1 MMKAPINKDKLK
13 ANALK
18 TGIFV
23 LRTVLLVGFSY
34 IILHPIIL
42 MISQAFMAQKDIF
55 DNSVLW
61 IPRNFTLNNLKV
73 AAETMKYGQA
83 LANTVFFSLLGTVMQ
98 VIPCMMAGYA
108 FARFDFNG
116 KKFLFA
122 VVVLTIIV
130 PPQQF
135 MTPLYL
141 HLSQFDFL
149 GIVKALNGGKGL
161 NLTATYI
168 PYFLLSLTA
177 FGLRNGLFIF
187 LFRQSFRGL
196 PRETEEAA
204 MIDGAGQF
212 RVFWQIMLPGSVTIL
227 VTVMLFSFVWQY
239 NDTYYS
245 GLLLSDV
252 RTLPKAY
259 GLFDA
264 AITGWNGDSAV
275 NDLLSTY
282 VLDDPKVL
290 SLLRN
295 SAMLL
300 ILAPLLIV
308 YSFAQ
313 KHFIQSIERSGL
325 VG

>member
-1 MMKAPINKDKLK
+1 MNRRLNQDKLK
-13 ANALK
+13 ARLLK
-18 TGIFV
+18 TGITI
-23 LRTVLLVGFSY
+23 LRTVLLTGFAY

-42 MISQAFMAQKDIF
+42 MISKAFMAQEDVF

-61 IPRNFTLNNLKV
+61 IPRNFTLDNLKV
-73 AAETMKYGQA
+73 AAKTMKYGEA
-83 LANTVFFSLLGTVMQ
+83 LLNSLAYAAVSTLLQ
-98 VIPCMMAGYA
+98 VVPCMMAGYA
-108 FARFDFNG
+108 FARFQFKG
-116 KKFLFA
+116 KGLLFSI
-122 VVVLTIIV
+122 VILTILV

-141 HLSQFDFL
+141 HLSRFDIFGL
-149 GIVKALNGGKGL
+149 IKAVNNGKTL

-168 PYFLLSLTA
+168 PYFLLSMTG

-187 LFRQSFRGL
+187 LFRQAFRGI

-212 RVFWQIMLPGSVTIL
+212 RIFWQIMLPSSVTIM

-245 GLLLSDV
+245 GLLIDGV
-252 RTLPKAY
+252 RTLPQAY
-259 GLFDA
+259 SLFDS
-264 AITGWNGDSAV
+264 AITGWNGDMAV
-275 NDLLSTY
+275 TDMLSQY

-313 KHFIQSIERSGL
+313 KYFIQSIERSGL

>member
-1 MMKAPINKDKLK
+1 MRKPINRDKLK
-13 ANALK
+13 SRALRI
-18 TGIFV
+18 GIHI
-23 LRTVLLVGFSY
+23 LRTVLLAGFAY

-42 MISQAFMAQKDIF
+42 MISKSFMAQEDVF

-61 IPRNFTLNNLKV
+61 IPKHFTLDNLKV
-73 AAETMKYGQA
+73 AWSTMKYGQS
-83 LANTVFFSLLGTVMQ
+83 LANTVFYSLLGTVMQ

-108 FARFDFNG
+108 FARFDFQG
-116 KKFLFA
+116 KKLLFA
-122 VVVLTIIV
+122 VVILTILM

-141 HLSQFDFL
+141 HLSQFDLFGL
-149 GIVKALNGGKGL
+149 VKSLNNGRAL
-161 NLTATYI
+161 NLTATDI
-168 PYFLLSLTA
+168 PYFLLSLTG

-187 LFRQSFRGL
+187 LFRQSFRGI

-212 RVFWQIMLPGSVTIL
+212 RVFWQIMLPSSITIL
-227 VTVMLFSFVWQY
+227 VTVMLFAFVWQY

-264 AITGWNGDSAV
+264 AMTGWDGDSTV
-275 NDLLSTY
+275 NDMLSQY

-290 SLLRN
+290 ALLRN

-300 ILAPLLIV
+300 ILTPLLLV

-313 KHFIQSIERSGL
+313 RYFIQSIERSGL

>member
-1 MMKAPINKDKLK
+1 MRKRIDRDKLK
-13 ANALK
+13 ARSLN
-18 TGIFV
+18 TGIV
-23 LRTVLLVGFSY
+23 ILRTVLLLGFSY

-42 MISQAFMAQKDIF
+42 MISKAFMAQEDVF

-61 IPRNFTLNNLKV
+61 IPKHFTLDNLKV
-73 AAETMKYGQA
+73 AVNTMKYWEA
-83 LANTVFFSLLGTVMQ
+83 LKNSLLYSAMGTVMQ
-98 VIPCMMAGYA
+98 AFACMMAGYA
-108 FARFDFNG
+108 FARF
-116 KKFLFA
+116 KFRGSNFFFA
-122 VVVLTIIV
+122 VVILTIIM

-141 HLSQFDFL
+141 HLSRFDMF
-149 GIVKALNGGKGL
+149 GIVKALNNGKTI
-161 NLTATYI
+161 NLTSTHI
-168 PYFLLSLTA
+168 PYFLMSVTG

-187 LFRQSFRGL
+187 LFRQAFRGI

-212 RVFWQIMLPGSVTIL
+212 RIFWQIMLPSSITIL

-245 GLLLSDV
+245 SILLADV

-259 GLFDA
+259 GLFDS
-264 AITGWNGDSAV
+264 AITGWDDGGAV
-275 NDLLSTY
+275 TEMLSQY

-290 SLLRN
+290 ALLRN

-300 ILAPLLIV
+300 ILAPLLII
-308 YSFAQ
+308 YAFAQ
-313 KHFIQSIERSGL
+313 KYFIQSIERSGL

>member
-1 MMKAPINKDKLK
+1 MNNSLKQQILREKALHI
-13 ANALK
+13 
-18 TGIFV
+18 GIV
-23 LRTVLLVGFSY
+23 ILRTVLLAGFSY

-42 MISQAFMAQKDIF
+42 MISKSFMQQRDVF

-61 IPRNFTLNNLKV
+61 IPKHFTLDNMKV
-73 AAETMKYGQA
+73 AIQTMKYGQS
-83 LANTVFFSLLGTVMQ
+83 LLNTVMIALISTVLQ
-98 VIPCMMAGYA
+98 TIPCMMAGYA
-108 FARFDFNG
+108 FARFDF
-116 KKFLFA
+116 KFKGILFA
-122 VVVLTIIV
+122 IVLLTIIV

-141 HLSQFDFL
+141 HMSQFDIF
-149 GIVKALNGGKGL
+149 GIIKAINNGKALN
-161 NLTATYI
+161 LTSTYI
-168 PYFLLSLTA
+168 PYFLMSMTG

-187 LFRQSFRGL
+187 LFRQSFRGI

-204 MIDGAGQF
+204 MIDGASQF
-212 RVFWQIMLPGSVTIL
+212 RVFWQIMLPSSVTIL

-245 GLLLSDV
+245 GLFLSDI
-252 RTLPKAY
+252 RTLPQAY

-264 AITGWNGDSAV
+264 AMTGWNGDNTV
-275 NDLLSTY
+275 NNLLSQY

-313 KHFIQSIERSGL
+313 KYFIQSIERSGL

>member
-1 MMKAPINKDKLK
+1 MRDRTHRDAVKSGLLHAGVVI
-13 ANALK
+13 
-18 TGIFV
+18 

-34 IILHPIIL
+34 IILHPIL
-42 MISQAFMAQKDIF
+42 QMISKAFMAQEDVF

-61 IPRNFTLNNLKV
+61 IPRHFTLDNLKV
-73 AAETMKYGQA
+73 AAETMKYGQS
-83 LANTVFFSLLGTVMQ
+83 LLNSVLYSLLGTVLQ
-98 VIPCMMAGYA
+98 VIPCLMAGYA
-108 FARFDFNG
+108 FARYEFKG
-116 KKFLFA
+116 RKALFA
-122 VVVLTIIV
+122 VVILTILM

-141 HLSQFDFL
+141 HLSQFDVFGL
-149 GIVKALNGGKGL
+149 IKSLNNGKAW
-161 NLTATYI
+161 NLTATHI
-168 PYFLLSLTA
+168 PFFLLSMTG

-187 LFRQSFRGL
+187 LFRQAFRGV

-204 MIDGAGQF
+204 LIDGAGQF
-212 RVFWQIMLPGSVTIL
+212 RVFWQIMLPGTVTIL

-252 RTLPKAY
+252 RTLPQAY
-259 GLFDA
+259 GLFDS
-264 AITGWNGDSAV
+264 AITGWNGDSSV
-275 NDLLSTY
+275 NNLLSQY

-300 ILAPLLIV
+300 ILAPLLVV
-308 YSFAQ
+308 YTFAQ
-313 KHFIQSIERSGL
+313 RYFIQSIERSGL

>member
-1 MMKAPINKDKLK
+1 MQNRINKDKMQSRLLH
-13 ANALK
+13 AGVVL
-18 TGIFV
+18 

-34 IILHPIIL
+34 IILHPVIL
-42 MISQAFMAQKDIF
+42 MISKAFMAQEDVF

-61 IPRNFTLNNLKV
+61 IPKHFTLQNLKV
-73 AAETMKYGQA
+73 AFDTMKYSEA
-83 LANTVFFSLLGTVMQ
+83 LLNSVLTAFASTIMQ

-108 FARFDFNG
+108 FARFNFKG
-116 KKFLFA
+116 KGFLFA
-122 VVVLTIIV
+122 VAILTILM

-141 HLSQFDFL
+141 HLSQFDLFGL
-149 GIVKALNGGKGL
+149 IKAVNNGKAL

-168 PYFLLSLTA
+168 PYFLLSLTG

-187 LFRQSFRGL
+187 LFRQSFRGI

-212 RVFWQIMLPGSVTIL
+212 RVFWQIMLPSSVTIL

-252 RTLPKAY
+252 RTLPQAF

-264 AITGWNGDSAV
+264 TITGWNGD
-275 NDLLSTY
+275 LSSHNVLAQY

-290 SLLRN
+290 ALLRN
-295 SAMLL
+295 SAMLM
-300 ILAPLLIV
+300 ILAPLLLV
-308 YSFAQ
+308 YAFAQ
-313 KHFIQSIERSGL
+313 KYFIQSIERSGL

>member
-1 MMKAPINKDKLK
+1 MDKQIKQAKMRAKLLK
-13 ANALK
+13 AGVA
-18 TGIFV
+18 I

-42 MISQAFMAQKDIF
+42 MISKAFMDQRDVF

-61 IPRNFTLNNLKV
+61 IPRNFTLENLRV
-73 AAETMKYGQA
+73 AVKTMKYWE
-83 LANTVFFSLLGTVMQ
+83 SLKNSMFYSVLSTLMQ
-98 VIPCMMAGYA
+98 VVPCMMAGYA
-108 FARFDFNG
+108 FARFDFKG
-116 KKFLFA
+116 KGILFA
-122 VVVLTIIV
+122 VVILTILV

-141 HLSQFDFL
+141 HLSRFDVF
-149 GIVKALNGGKGL
+149 GIVKYFNNGQTI
-161 NLTATYI
+161 NLTATSI
-168 PYFLLSLTA
+168 PYYLLSLTG

-187 LFRQSFRGL
+187 LFRQSFRGI

-212 RVFWQIMLPGSVTIL
+212 RIFWQIMLPSSVTIL

-245 GLLLSDV
+245 GILLSGV

-259 GLFDA
+259 GLFDST
-264 AITGWNGDSAV
+264 ITGWDGGTAV
-275 NDLLSTY
+275 STTLSQY

-300 ILAPLLIV
+300 ILTPLLVV
-308 YSFAQ
+308 YGFAQ
-313 KHFIQSIERSGL
+313 RYFIQSIERSGL

>member
-1 MMKAPINKDKLK
+1 MNKQLRQDKLK
-13 ANALK
+13 ANMLRFGVAL
-18 TGIFV
+18 

-42 MISQAFMAQKDIF
+42 MVSKAFMAQEDVF

-61 IPRNFTLNNLKV
+61 IPRNFTLDNLKV
-73 AAETMKYGQA
+73 AAQTMKYGQS
-83 LANTVFFSLLGTVMQ
+83 LKNSLFYSLLSTVMQ
-98 VIPCMMAGYA
+98 VAPCMMAGYA
-108 FARFDFNG
+108 FARFDFKG
-116 KKFLFA
+116 KGPLFA
-122 VVVLTIIV
+122 IVVLTIIV

-141 HLSQFDFL
+141 HLSRFDVFGL
-149 GIVKALNGGKGL
+149 IKAINDGKPW
-161 NLTATYI
+161 NLTATSI
-168 PYFLLSLTA
+168 PYYLLSLTG

-187 LFRQSFRGL
+187 LFRQSFRGI

-212 RVFWQIMLPGSVTIL
+212 RIFWQIMLPSSVTIL
-227 VTVMLFSFVWQY
+227 VTVALFSFVWQY

-245 GLLLSDV
+245 GILLSGV
-252 RTLPKAY
+252 RTLPQAY
-259 GLFDA
+259 GLFDS
-264 AITGWNGDSAV
+264 AITGWNGDTTV
-275 NDLLSTY
+275 NNLLSQY

-300 ILAPLLIV
+300 ILTPILLV

-313 KHFIQSIERSGL
+313 KYFIQSIERSGL

>member
-1 MMKAPINKDKLK
+1 MKNRILQDKMRAKL
-13 ANALK
+13 LRW
-18 TGIFV
+18 GIGI
-23 LRTVLLVGFSY
+23 LRTVLLLGFSY

-42 MISQAFMAQKDIF
+42 MISKSFMAQEDVF

-61 IPRNFTLNNLKV
+61 VPKNFTLDNLKV
-73 AAETMKYGQA
+73 ASHTMQYGKSLTNSVLYA
-83 LANTVFFSLLGTVMQ
+83 LVSTILQ

-108 FARFDFNG
+108 FARFQFRG
-116 KKFLFA
+116 KKLMFA
-122 VVVLTIIV
+122 IVILTIIM

-141 HLSQFDFL
+141 HLSQFDIF
-149 GIVKALNGGKGL
+149 GIIKAINNGKALN
-161 NLTATYI
+161 LTNTYI
-168 PYFLLSLTA
+168 PYILLSMTA

-187 LFRQSFRGL
+187 LFCQSFRGI

-204 MIDGAGQF
+204 MIDGAGQM
-212 RVFWQIMLPGSVTIL
+212 RIFWQIILPSSVTIL

-245 GLLLSDV
+245 GLLLSDL

-259 GLFDA
+259 GLFDS
-264 AITGWNGDSAV
+264 AITGWQGDNTV
-275 NDLLSTY
+275 NNLLSTY

-300 ILAPLLIV
+300 ILAPLLLV
-308 YSFAQ
+308 YGFAQ
-313 KHFIQSIERSGL
+313 KYFIQSIERSGL

>member
-1 MMKAPINKDKLK
+1 MHKRINQDKMKSKLLS
-13 ANALK
+13 AGVA
-18 TGIFV
+18 IV
-23 LRTVLLVGFSY
+23 RTVLLVGFSY

-42 MISQAFMAQKDIF
+42 MISKAFMAQEDVF

-61 IPRNFTLNNLKV
+61 IPKHFTLQNLKV
-73 AAETMKYGQA
+73 AFDTMKYDKA
-83 LANTVFFSLLGTVMQ
+83 RMMSLVTSLVGTIMQ

-108 FARFDFNG
+108 FARFKFRGSN
-116 KKFLFA
+116 FLFA
-122 VVVLTIIV
+122 IVILTILM

-141 HLSQFDFL
+141 HLSRFDIF
-149 GIVKALNGGKGL
+149 GIVKAVNGGQTI

-168 PYFLLSLTA
+168 PYFLLSLTG

-187 LFRQSFRGL
+187 LFRQNFRGI

-212 RVFWQIMLPGSVTIL
+212 RVFWQIMLPSSVTIL

-252 RTLPKAY
+252 QTLPQAF
-259 GLFDA
+259 GIFDA
-264 AITGWNGDSAV
+264 TISGWNGD
-275 NDLLSTY
+275 LSSHNVLAQY

-290 SLLRN
+290 ALLRN

-300 ILAPLLIV
+300 ILGPLLIV
-308 YSFAQ
+308 YALAQ
-313 KHFIQSIERSGL
+313 KHFIQSVERSGL

>member
-1 MMKAPINKDKLK
+1 MKNRIKQDKLK
-13 ANALK
+13 ASLLHA
-18 TGIFV
+18 GVAI

-42 MISQAFMAQKDIF
+42 MISKSFMAQEDVF

-61 IPRNFTLNNLKV
+61 IPKHFTMDNLKV
-73 AAETMKYGQA
+73 AAQTMKYGKS
-83 LANTVFFSLLGTVMQ
+83 LLNSVLFSLLGTVMQ

-108 FARFDFNG
+108 FARFNFKG
-116 KKFLFA
+116 KKLLFA
-122 VVVLTIIV
+122 IVVLTILM

-141 HLSQFDFL
+141 HLSQFDIFGL
-149 GIVKALNGGKGL
+149 IKSINNGKALN
-161 NLTATYI
+161 LTSTYI
-168 PYFLLSLTA
+168 PYFLLSLTG
-177 FGLRNGLFIF
+177 FGLRNGLFVF
-187 LFRQSFRGL
+187 LFRQSFRGI

-204 MIDGAGQF
+204 MMDGAGQF
-212 RVFWQIMLPGSVTIL
+212 RIFWQIMLPSSVTIL

-252 RTLPKAY
+252 RTLPQAY
-259 GLFDA
+259 GLFDS
-264 AITGWNGDSAV
+264 AITGWNGDNTV
-275 NDLLSTY
+275 NNLLSQY

-290 SLLRN
+290 ALLRN

-300 ILAPLLIV
+300 ILAPLLLV
-308 YSFAQ
+308 YAFAQ
-313 KHFIQSIERSGL
+313 RYFIQSIERSGL

>member
-1 MMKAPINKDKLK
+1 MHNQIKRDKLK
-13 ANALK
+13 AKALK
-18 TGIFV
+18 LAIAI

-42 MISQAFMAQKDIF
+42 MVSKAFMALLDVF

-61 IPRNFTLNNLKV
+61 IPKHFTLDNLNV
-73 AAETMKYGQA
+73 AALTMKYGQA
-83 LANTVFFSLLGTVMQ
+83 LLNSTFYAALSTVMQ
-98 VIPCMMAGYA
+98 AVACMMAGYA
-108 FARFDFNG
+108 FARFRFKGSNI
-116 KKFLFA
+116 LFA
-122 VVVLTIIV
+122 VVILTIIM

-141 HLSQFDFL
+141 HLSRFDVF
-149 GIVKALNGGKGL
+149 GIVKALNGGKTI
-161 NLTATYI
+161 NLTSTYI
-168 PYFLLSLTA
+168 PYYLMSLTG

-187 LFRQSFRGL
+187 LFRQSFRGI

-212 RVFWQIMLPGSVTIL
+212 RIFWQIMLPSSITIL

-245 GLLLSDV
+245 SILLSDV

-259 GLFDA
+259 GLFNS
-264 AITGWNGDSAV
+264 AITGWDDGGAV
-275 NDLLSTY
+275 TNMLSQY

-290 SLLRN
+290 ALLRN

-300 ILAPLLIV
+300 ILAPLLLI
-308 YSFAQ
+308 YAFAQ
-313 KHFIQSIERSGL
+313 KYFIQSIERSGL

>member
-1 MMKAPINKDKLK
+1 MDKQLKRQIAGAKAVRAGAVI
-13 ANALK
+13 
-18 TGIFV
+18 
-23 LRTVLLVGFSY
+23 LRTVLLTGFAY
-34 IILHPIIL
+34 IILYPILL
-42 MISQAFMAQKDIF
+42 MISKSFMAQQDVF

-61 IPRNFTLNNLKV
+61 LPRHFTLDNLKV
-73 AAETMKYGQA
+73 AAQTMKYGQA
-83 LANTVFFSLLGTVMQ
+83 LLSSVLTAAVSTVLQ
-98 VIPCMMAGYA
+98 VVPCMMAGYA
-108 FARFDFNG
+108 FARFDFKG
-116 KKFLFA
+116 KGPLFA
-122 VVVLTIIV
+122 VVLLTIIV

-141 HLSQFDFL
+141 HLSQFDFFGL
-149 GIVKALNGGKGL
+149 IKALNNGKTL
-161 NLTATYI
+161 NLTATSI
-168 PYFLLSLTA
+168 PYFLLSLTG

-187 LFRQSFRGL
+187 LFRQSFRGI

-204 MIDGAGQF
+204 MIDGAGQV
-212 RVFWQIMLPGSVTIL
+212 RVFWQIMLPSSVTIL

-264 AITGWNGDSAV
+264 AITGWNGDTAV
-275 NDLLSTY
+275 NNLLSQY

-308 YSFAQ
+308 YALAQ
-313 KHFIQSIERSGL
+313 KHFIQSVERSGL

>member
-1 MMKAPINKDKLK
+1 MRNPINQDKLK
-13 ANALK
+13 ARSLQI
-18 TGIFV
+18 GIAI

-42 MISQAFMAQKDIF
+42 MISKAFMAQEDVF

-61 IPRNFTLNNLKV
+61 IPKNFTLDNLKV
-73 AAETMKYGQA
+73 AAQTMKYGK
-83 LANTVFFSLLGTVMQ
+83 SLLNSVLYSALGTVMQ
-98 VIPCMMAGYA
+98 VAACMMAGYA
-108 FARFDFNG
+108 FARFQFRG
-116 KKFLFA
+116 SKLFFA
-122 VVVLTIIV
+122 VVILTIIM

-141 HLSQFDFL
+141 HLSRFDMF
-149 GIVKALNGGKGL
+149 GIVKALNNGKTI
-161 NLTATYI
+161 NLTSTYI
-168 PYFLLSLTA
+168 PYFLMSMTG

-187 LFRQSFRGL
+187 LFRQSFRGI
-196 PRETEEAA
+196 PKETEEAA

-212 RVFWQIMLPGSVTIL
+212 RIFWQIMLPSTITIL

-245 GLLLSDV
+245 SILLSDV

-259 GLFDA
+259 GLFDS
-264 AITGWNGDSAV
+264 AITGWDDGGAV
-275 NDLLSTY
+275 TEMLSQY

-290 SLLRN
+290 ALLRN

-300 ILAPLLIV
+300 ILTPLLLI
-308 YSFAQ
+308 YAFAQ
-313 KHFIQSIERSGL
+313 KYFIQSIERSGL

>member
-1 MMKAPINKDKLK
+1 MSQLTHRKNLQDTAAHI
-13 ANALK
+13 
-18 TGIFV
+18 GVVI

-34 IILHPIIL
+34 IILYPVIL
-42 MISQAFMAQKDIF
+42 MFSKAFMAQQDVF

-61 IPRNFTLNNLKV
+61 IPRHFTLDNVTV
-73 AAETMKYGQA
+73 AATTMQYGK
-83 LANTVFFSLLGTVMQ
+83 SLLNSVMFALLSTLLQ
-98 VIPCMMAGYA
+98 MLPCLMAGYA
-108 FARFDFNG
+108 FARYDFKG
-116 KKFLFA
+116 SGILFA
-122 VVVLTIIV
+122 VVVLTILV

-141 HLSQFDFL
+141 HLSQFDIFGL
-149 GIVKALNGGKGL
+149 IKSLNNGQAL

-168 PYFLLSLTA
+168 PYFLMSLTG

-187 LFRQSFRGL
+187 MFRQSFRGI

-204 MIDGAGQF
+204 MVDGAGPF
-212 RVFWQIMLPGSVTIL
+212 RIFWQIMLPSSVTIL

-245 GLLLSDV
+245 SLLLPNV
-252 RTLPKAY
+252 RTLPQAY
-259 GLFDA
+259 ELFDS
-264 AITGWNGDSAV
+264 AITGWNGD
-275 NDLLSTY
+275 LSVTNMLSQY

-295 SAMLL
+295 SAIIL
-300 ILAPLLIV
+300 ILAPLLAV
-308 YSFAQ
+308 YAVAQ
-313 KHFIQSIERSGL
+313 RYFIQSIERSGL

>member
-1 MMKAPINKDKLK
+1 MDKQIRQDKLK
-13 ANALK
+13 AKLLR
-18 TGIFV
+18 TGIAI
-23 LRTVLLVGFSY
+23 LRTVLLAGFSY

-42 MISQAFMAQKDIF
+42 MISRAFMEQQDVF

-61 IPRNFTLNNLKV
+61 IPRHFTLDNLKV
-73 AAETMKYGQA
+73 AATTMKY
-83 LANTVFFSLLGTVMQ
+83 LESLKNSMFYSVLSTLLQ
-98 VIPCMMAGYA
+98 VVPCMMAGYA
-108 FARFDFNG
+108 FARFDFKG
-116 KKFLFA
+116 KGILFA
-122 VVVLTIIV
+122 VVILTILV

-141 HLSQFDFL
+141 HLSRFDVF
-149 GIVKALNGGKGL
+149 GIVKYFNNGQTI
-161 NLTATYI
+161 NLTATSI
-168 PYFLLSLTA
+168 PYYLLSLTG

-187 LFRQSFRGL
+187 LFRQSFRGI

-212 RVFWQIMLPGSVTIL
+212 RIFWQIILPSSVTIL

-245 GLLLSDV
+245 GILLSGV

-259 GLFDA
+259 GLFDST
-264 AITGWNGDSAV
+264 ITGWDGGLAV
-275 NDLLSTY
+275 STTLSQY

-300 ILAPLLIV
+300 ILTPLLVV
-308 YSFAQ
+308 YGFAQ
-313 KHFIQSIERSGL
+313 RYFIQSIERSGL

>member
-1 MMKAPINKDKLK
+1 MKRQINKDVWKSRMLS
-13 ANALK
+13 AGVAL
-18 TGIFV
+18 

-42 MISQAFMAQKDIF
+42 MISKSFMAQEDVF
-55 DNSVLW
+55 DSSVLW
-61 IPRNFTLNNLKV
+61 IPKHFTLQNLRTTYI
-73 AAETMKYGQA
+73 TMKYA
-83 LANTVFFSLLGTVMQ
+83 LALKNSIWYSLLGTIMQ

-108 FARFDFNG
+108 FARYQFKG
-116 KKFLFA
+116 SKFLFA
-122 VVVLTIIV
+122 VVILTILM

-141 HLSQFDFL
+141 HLSRFDIF
-149 GIVKALNGGKGL
+149 GIVKALNNGKTI
-161 NLTATYI
+161 NLAATKL
-168 PYFLLSLTA
+168 PYYLLSLTG

-187 LFRQSFRGL
+187 MFRQSFRGI

-204 MIDGAGQF
+204 VVDGAGQF
-212 RVFWQIMLPGSVTIL
+212 RIFWQIMLPSSVTIL

-245 GLLLSDV
+245 NLFLSDV
-252 RTLPKAY
+252 RTLPRAY
-259 GLFDA
+259 SLFDSA
-264 AITGWNGDSAV
+264 LMGWDGSIETNSILAQ
-275 NDLLSTY
+275 Y
-282 VLDDPKVL
+282 VLEDPKVL
-290 SLLRN
+290 GLLRN
-295 SAMLL
+295 SGMLM

-313 KHFIQSIERSGL
+313 KYFIQSIERSGL

>member
-1 MMKAPINKDKLK
+1 MNRQLNRDKLK
-13 ANALK
+13 ARLLR
-18 TGIFV
+18 TGIAV
-23 LRTVLLVGFSY
+23 LRTVLLTGFAY
-34 IILHPIIL
+34 IVLHPIIL
-42 MISQAFMAQKDIF
+42 MISKSFMAQEDVF

-61 IPRNFTLNNLKV
+61 IPRNFTLDNLKV
-73 AAETMKYGQA
+73 AAQTMKYGEA
-83 LANTVFFSLLGTVMQ
+83 LRNSLLYAMVSTLLQ
-98 VIPCMMAGYA
+98 VVPCMMAGYA
-108 FARFDFNG
+108 FARFNFKG
-116 KKFLFA
+116 KTLLFS
-122 VVVLTIIV
+122 VVILTILV

-141 HLSQFDFL
+141 HLSRFDVF
-149 GIVKALNGGKGL
+149 GIVKAVNGGKTL
-161 NLTATYI
+161 NLMATSI
-168 PYFLLSLTA
+168 PYFLMSMTG

-187 LFRQSFRGL
+187 LFRQAFRGI

-212 RVFWQIMLPGSVTIL
+212 RIFWQIMLPSSVTIM

-245 GLLLSDV
+245 GLLIDGV
-252 RTLPKAY
+252 RTLPQAY
-259 GLFDA
+259 GLFDS
-264 AITGWNGDSAV
+264 AITGWNGDMSV
-275 NDLLSTY
+275 NNMLSKY

-300 ILAPLLIV
+300 ILAPLLVV
-308 YSFAQ
+308 YAFAQ
-313 KHFIQSIERSGL
+313 KYFIQSIERSGL

>member
-1 MMKAPINKDKLK
+1 MRNQINQDKLK
-13 ANALK
+13 ARALHI
-18 TGIFV
+18 GIV
-23 LRTVLLVGFSY
+23 ILRTVLLVGFSY

-42 MISQAFMAQKDIF
+42 MISKAFMAQEDVF

-61 IPRNFTLNNLKV
+61 IPKHFTLDNLKV
-73 AAETMKYGQA
+73 AARTMKYGKA
-83 LANTVFFSLLGTVMQ
+83 LLNSVLYSALGTVMQ
-98 VIPCMMAGYA
+98 CIACMMAGYA
-108 FARFDFNG
+108 FARF
-116 KKFLFA
+116 KFRGSKILFA
-122 VVVLTIIV
+122 VVILTIIM

-141 HLSQFDFL
+141 HLSRFDIL
-149 GIVKALNGGKGL
+149 GIVKAINNGKTI
-161 NLTATYI
+161 NLTSTYI
-168 PYFLLSLTA
+168 PYFLMSLTG

-187 LFRQSFRGL
+187 LFRQSFRGI

-212 RVFWQIMLPGSVTIL
+212 RIFWQIMLPSSITIL

-245 GLLLSDV
+245 SILLSDV

-259 GLFDA
+259 GLFDS
-264 AITGWNGDSAV
+264 AITGWDDGGAV
-275 NDLLSTY
+275 TEMLSQY

-290 SLLRN
+290 ALLRN

-300 ILAPLLIV
+300 ILTPLLLI
-308 YSFAQ
+308 YAFAQ
-313 KHFIQSIERSGL
+313 KYFIQSIERSGL

>member
-1 MMKAPINKDKLK
+1 MKNRIKQDKLK
-13 ANALK
+13 ASLLHA
-18 TGIFV
+18 GVAI

-42 MISQAFMAQKDIF
+42 MISKSFMAQEDVF

-61 IPRNFTLNNLKV
+61 IPKNFTMNNLKV
-73 AAETMKYGQA
+73 AAQTMKYGKS
-83 LANTVFFSLLGTVMQ
+83 LLNSVLFSLLGTVMQ

-108 FARFDFNG
+108 FARFNFKG
-116 KKFLFA
+116 KKLLFA
-122 VVVLTIIV
+122 IVVLTILM

-141 HLSQFDFL
+141 HLSQFDIFGL
-149 GIVKALNGGKGL
+149 IKSLNNGKALN
-161 NLTATYI
+161 LTSTYI
-168 PYFLLSLTA
+168 PYFLLSLTG
-177 FGLRNGLFIF
+177 FGLRNGLFVF
-187 LFRQSFRGL
+187 LFRQSFRGI

-204 MIDGAGQF
+204 MMDGAGQF
-212 RVFWQIMLPGSVTIL
+212 RIFWQIMLPSSVTIL

-252 RTLPKAY
+252 RTLPQAY
-259 GLFDA
+259 GLFDS
-264 AITGWNGDSAV
+264 AITGWNGDNTV
-275 NDLLSTY
+275 NNLLSQY

-290 SLLRN
+290 ALLRN

-300 ILAPLLIV
+300 ILAPLLLV
-308 YSFAQ
+308 YAFAQ
-313 KHFIQSIERSGL
+313 RYFIQSIERSGL

>member
-1 MMKAPINKDKLK
+1 MKNRIKQDKLK
-13 ANALK
+13 ASLLHA
-18 TGIFV
+18 GVAI

-42 MISQAFMAQKDIF
+42 MISKSFMAQEDVF

-61 IPRNFTLNNLKV
+61 IPKNFTMDNLKV
-73 AAETMKYGQA
+73 AAQTMKYGKS
-83 LANTVFFSLLGTVMQ
+83 LLNSVLFSLLGTVMQ

-108 FARFDFNG
+108 FARFNFKG
-116 KKFLFA
+116 KKLLFA
-122 VVVLTIIV
+122 IVVLTILM

-141 HLSQFDFL
+141 HLSQFDIFGL
-149 GIVKALNGGKGL
+149 IKSINNGKALN
-161 NLTATYI
+161 LTSTYI
-168 PYFLLSLTA
+168 PYFLLSLTG
-177 FGLRNGLFIF
+177 FGLRNGLFVF
-187 LFRQSFRGL
+187 LFRQSFRGI

-204 MIDGAGQF
+204 MMDGAGQF
-212 RVFWQIMLPGSVTIL
+212 RIFWQIMLPSSVTIL

-252 RTLPKAY
+252 RTLPQAY
-259 GLFDA
+259 GLFDS
-264 AITGWNGDSAV
+264 AITGWNGDNTV
-275 NDLLSTY
+275 NNLLSQY

-290 SLLRN
+290 ALLRN

-300 ILAPLLIV
+300 ILAPLLLV
-308 YSFAQ
+308 YAFAQ
-313 KHFIQSIERSGL
+313 RYFIQSIERSGL

>member
-1 MMKAPINKDKLK
+1 MDKRIRQDKRKAKL
-13 ANALK
+13 LRLGV
-18 TGIFV
+18 GI

-42 MISQAFMAQKDIF
+42 MISKAFMAQEDVF

-61 IPRNFTLNNLKV
+61 IPRNFTLDNLKV
-73 AAETMKYGQA
+73 AAQTMKYGQS
-83 LANTVFFSLLGTVMQ
+83 LKNSLFYSLLSTLMQ
-98 VIPCMMAGYA
+98 VMPCMMAGYA
-108 FARFDFNG
+108 FARFDFKG
-116 KKFLFA
+116 KGPLFA
-122 VVVLTIIV
+122 IVVLTIIV

-141 HLSQFDFL
+141 HLSRFDIF
-149 GIVKALNGGKGL
+149 GIIQAVNNGKPL
-161 NLTATYI
+161 NLTATSI
-168 PYFLLSLTA
+168 PYYLLSLTG

-187 LFRQSFRGL
+187 LFRQSFRGI

-212 RVFWQIMLPGSVTIL
+212 RIFWQIMLPSSVTIL
-227 VTVMLFSFVWQY
+227 VTVALFSFVWQY

-245 GLLLSDV
+245 GILLSGV
-252 RTLPKAY
+252 RTLPQAY
-259 GLFDA
+259 GLFDS
-264 AITGWNGDSAV
+264 AITGWNGDTTV
-275 NDLLSTY
+275 NNLLSQY

-300 ILAPLLIV
+300 ILTPILLV

-313 KHFIQSIERSGL
+313 RYFIQSIERSGL

>member
-1 MMKAPINKDKLK
+1 MQKRINQDKLK
-13 ANALK
+13 SRLLRAGV
-18 TGIFV
+18 TI

-34 IILHPIIL
+34 IILHPIVL
-42 MISQAFMAQKDIF
+42 MISKAFMAQEDVF

-61 IPRNFTLNNLKV
+61 IPKHFTLQNLKV
-73 AAETMKYGQA
+73 AFDTMKYSKA
-83 LANTVFFSLLGTVMQ
+83 LMNSVLTSFASTIMQ

-108 FARFDFNG
+108 FARF
-116 KKFLFA
+116 KFKGSNLLFA
-122 VVVLTIIV
+122 IVILTILM

-141 HLSQFDFL
+141 HLSRFDIF
-149 GIVKALNGGKGL
+149 GIIKTLNGGKTI
-161 NLTATYI
+161 NLTSTYI
-168 PYFLLSLTA
+168 PYFLLSLTG

-187 LFRQSFRGL
+187 LFRQSFRGI

-204 MIDGAGQF
+204 MMDGAGQF
-212 RVFWQIMLPGSVTIL
+212 RIFWQIMLPSSATIL

-245 GLLLSDV
+245 GLLLADV
-252 RTLPKAY
+252 QTLPQAF
-259 GLFDA
+259 GIFDA
-264 AITGWNGDSAV
+264 TISGWNGD
-275 NDLLSTY
+275 LSSHSVLAKY

-290 SLLRN
+290 ALLRN

-300 ILAPLLIV
+300 ILAPLLVV
-308 YSFAQ
+308 YALAQ

>member
-1 MMKAPINKDKLK
+1 MNNSLKQQILREKALHI
-13 ANALK
+13 
-18 TGIFV
+18 GVVI
-23 LRTVLLVGFSY
+23 LRTVLLAGFSY
-34 IILHPIIL
+34 IILHPIFL
-42 MISQAFMAQKDIF
+42 MISKSFMQQRDVF

-61 IPRNFTLNNLKV
+61 IPKHFTLDNMKV
-73 AAETMKYGQA
+73 AIETMKYGQA
-83 LANTVFFSLLGTVMQ
+83 LLNTVMLALISTVLQ
-98 VIPCMMAGYA
+98 TIPCMMAGYA
-108 FARFDFNG
+108 FARFDF
-116 KKFLFA
+116 KFKGILFA
-122 VVVLTIIV
+122 IVLLTIIV

-141 HLSQFDFL
+141 HMSQFDIF
-149 GIVKALNGGKGL
+149 GIIKAVNNGKAL
-161 NLTATYI
+161 NLTATYV
-168 PYFLLSLTA
+168 PYFLMSVTG

-187 LFRQSFRGL
+187 LFRQSFRGI

-204 MIDGAGQF
+204 MIDGASQF
-212 RVFWQIMLPGSVTIL
+212 RVFWQIMLPSSVTIL

-245 GLLLSDV
+245 GLFLSDV
-252 RTLPKAY
+252 RTLPQAY

-264 AITGWNGDSAV
+264 AMTGWNGDNAV
-275 NDLLSTY
+275 NNLLSQY

-313 KHFIQSIERSGL
+313 KYFIQSIERSGL

>member
-1 MMKAPINKDKLK
+1 MENRLKQEKLK
-13 ANALK
+13 AKLVRGGIAL
-18 TGIFV
+18 

-42 MISQAFMAQKDIF
+42 MLSKSFMAQEDVF

-61 IPRNFTLNNLKV
+61 IPKHFTLDNLKV
-73 AAETMKYGQA
+73 ASQTMKYGKS
-83 LANTVFFSLLGTVMQ
+83 LLNSVLFSLLGTVMQ

-108 FARFDFNG
+108 FARFNFKG
-116 KKFLFA
+116 KKLLFA
-122 VVVLTIIV
+122 IVVLTILM

-141 HLSQFDFL
+141 HLSQFDLFGL
-149 GIVKALNGGKGL
+149 IKSINNGKALN
-161 NLTATYI
+161 LTSTYI
-168 PYFLLSLTA
+168 PYFLLSLTG
-177 FGLRNGLFIF
+177 FGLRNGLFVF
-187 LFRQSFRGL
+187 LFRQSFRGI

-204 MIDGAGQF
+204 MMDGAGQF
-212 RVFWQIMLPGSVTIL
+212 RIFWQIMLPSSVTIL

-252 RTLPKAY
+252 RTLPQAY
-259 GLFDA
+259 GLFDS
-264 AITGWNGDSAV
+264 AITGWNGDNTV
-275 NDLLSTY
+275 NNLLSQY

-290 SLLRN
+290 ALLRN

-300 ILAPLLIV
+300 ILAPLLLV

-313 KHFIQSIERSGL
+313 RHFIQSIERSGL